1 MMAEMT
7 SDMVEVTCKICW
19 KNFRSLAISIGNKD
33 CKYSALCPFNRK
45 TRNLVNQKMILKS
58 DLSAS
63 EELKNNSKTVINASQ
78 SPC

>member
-1 MMAEMT
+1 MIWLKQLAKYAEKIL
-7 SDMVEVTCKICW
+7 EVWQC
-19 KNFRSLAISIGNKD
+19 SIGNKD

-45 TRNLVNQKMILKS
+45 TRNLVNQKKMILKG

-63 EELKNNSKTVINASQ
+63 EELKNNSKTVINASE